1 MSSAFTMSSRSERIE
16 KGGFMPAFGKDG
28 IHNLNQSVNKEVW
41 KIKDSD
47 GKVLMVCDNEG
58 QAASHRAS
66 LSQKLGKECQI
77 SKEIL
82 QCL

>member
-1 MSSAFTMSSRSERIE
+1 
-16 KGGFMPAFGKDG
+16 MPAFGNDG

-41 KIKDSD
+41 KIKDPD

-58 QAASHRAS
+58 QASSHRTS

-77 SKEIL
+77 VKESL